1 MRHYILVT
9 VDTERESG
17 KFAGRDEIAASIIEA
32 IESADPGSLDG
43 LGADGESTYNVE
55 DWTVE
60 EVDKK
65 RAEKLMSTV

>member
-9 VDTERESG
+9 VDTERQSG
-17 KFAGRDEIAASIIEA
+17 KFAGRDEIAAKLIEE
-32 IESADPGSLDG
+32 IESGNPESLDG
-43 LGADGESTYNVE
+43 LGADGESEYSVE

-65 RAEKLMSTV
+65 RAERLMADA

>member
-9 VDTERESG
+9 IDTERESG
-17 KFAGRDEIAASIIEA
+17 KFAGRDEIRDALIEA

-43 LGADGESTYNVE
+43 LGADGESEYSVE

-65 RAEKLMSTV
+65 RAERLMADA

>member
-17 KFAGRDEIAASIIEA
+17 KFAGRDEIATAIVEA
-32 IESADPGSLDG
+32 IEEANPGSLDG

-55 DWTVE
+55 DWEVE
-60 EVDKK
+60 EIDKK
-65 RAEKLMSTV
+65 RAEKLMSAV